1 MAARAEKRSGAA
13 GFHPGLRL
21 HVNPVEDARRPQEGT
36 ITLTLVRSRCY
47 RPGMALRP
55 IVLYPDPV
63 LLTPTER
70 VERID
75 EEIVTLVN
83 DMVETMHAAPGIGLA
98 ANQVGVGK
106 RVFVLDLSVGE
117 KADDLHVFINP
128 KIVESSGSEVAEE
141 GCLSFPDIHIDV
153 ERPFLA
159 TVEAQGLDG
168 KTFTLSAR
176 GLLARAMQH
185 EIEHLE
191 GRVFIQNLSPLK
203 RELMKRQIKKRI
215 KAGDWVAT
223 VERPQAP

>member
-1 MAARAEKRSGAA
+1 
-13 GFHPGLRL
+13 
-21 HVNPVEDARRPQEGT
+21 
-36 ITLTLVRSRCY
+36 
-47 RPGMALRP
+47 MALRP

-63 LLTPTER
+63 LLTPTEK
-70 VERID
+70 VDRID
-75 EEIVTLVN
+75 DEVVTLVR

-117 KADDLHVFINP
+117 NEDDLHVFINP
-128 KIVESSGSEVAEE
+128 KLVESSGSEVAEE
-141 GCLSFPDIHIDV
+141 GCLSFPDVHIDV

-168 KTFTLSAR
+168 KTFTLVAR

-203 RELMKRQIKKRI
+203 RELLKRQIKKRI

-223 VERPQAP
+223 VERPQAL

>member
-1 MAARAEKRSGAA
+1 M
-13 GFHPGLRL
+13 
-21 HVNPVEDARRPQEGT
+21 
-36 ITLTLVRSRCY
+36 
-47 RPGMALRP
+47 
-55 IVLYPDPV
+55 
-63 LLTPTER
+63 
-70 VERID
+70 
-75 EEIVTLVN
+75 
-83 DMVETMHAAPGIGLA
+83 
-98 ANQVGVGK
+98 GK

-117 KADDLHVFINP
+117 NEDDLHVFINP
-128 KIVESSGSEVAEE
+128 KLVESSGSEIAEE

-168 KTFTLSAR
+168 KTFTVAAR

-203 RELMKRQIKKRI
+203 RELLKRQIKKRI

-223 VERPQAP
+223 VERPQAL

>member
-1 MAARAEKRSGAA
+1 
-13 GFHPGLRL
+13 
-21 HVNPVEDARRPQEGT
+21 
-36 ITLTLVRSRCY
+36 
-47 RPGMALRP
+47 MALRP
-55 IVLYPDPV
+55 IVLYPDPM

-75 EEIVTLVN
+75 DELVTLVQ

-117 KADDLHVFINP
+117 KAEDLHVFINP
-128 KIVESSGSEVAEE
+128 KIVDSSGSEVAEE
-141 GCLSFPDIHIDV
+141 GCLSFPDIHIDI

-168 KTFTLSAR
+168 KTFKLSAR

>member
-1 MAARAEKRSGAA
+1 M
-13 GFHPGLRL
+13 
-21 HVNPVEDARRPQEGT
+21 
-36 ITLTLVRSRCY
+36 TLIRGRCY
-47 RPGMALRP
+47 RRLMALRA

-75 EEIVTLVN
+75 DEITTLVR

-98 ANQVGVGK
+98 ANQVGVSK
-106 RVFVLDLSVGE
+106 RVCVVDLSVGE
-117 KADDLHVFINP
+117 KEEDLHVFINP
-128 KIVESSGSEVAEE
+128 RIVNASGSDVAEE
-141 GCLSFPDIHIDV
+141 GCLSFPDIHLDI

-168 KTFTLSAR
+168 KTFTISAQ

-185 EIEHLE
+185 EIEHLD
-191 GRVFIQNLSPLK
+191 GRVFLQNLSPLK

-215 KAGDWVAT
+215 KAGDWVPT
-223 VERPQAP
+223 VERPQVP